1 MLVTEVE
8 EELELLPPGFQRKFA
23 PGVVD
28 DPFNV
33 TELVEQLMSCGLP
46 AFTFGAVVLLE
57 TVTVPKLLHPFDGSV
72 TVSV

>member
-1 MLVTEVE
+1 MHPLDGSVTVRVYVPMLVTEVL

-33 TELVEQLMSCGLP
+33 TELVEQVMSCGLP
-46 AFTFGAVVLLE
+46 AFTFGVVVL
-57 TVTVPKLLHPFDGSV
+57 V
-72 TVSV
+72 